1 MGDKLAKCPSS
12 DRDQI
17 NLINRKIREEQD
29 LLRKTKNSLNS
40 GQNSENEKV
49 DRIQV
54 EEDLFANADIIAV
67 TLNSSMNGQMEKF
80 FVKKLRTRGKNL
92 CLLIYQNLNY
102 YFHRISNFFFLIL
115 QVVEMLGRFQYVSWM
130 KQVNV
135 SNLKLWF
142 L

>member
-17 NLINRKIREEQD
+17 NLMNRKIREEQD

-80 FVKKLRTRGKNL
+80 FVKKLRTRGKTL
-92 CLLIYQNLNY
+92 CLPIHENLN
-102 YFHRISNFFFLIL
+102 FKFFL
-115 QVVEMLGRFQYVSWM
+115 F
-130 KQVNV
+130 
-135 SNLKLWF
+135 
-142 L
+142 

>member
-17 NLINRKIREEQD
+17 NLMNRKIREEQD
-29 LLRKTKNSLNS
+29 LLKKTRNSLNNS
-40 GQNSENEKV
+40 GQQNSENQKV

-80 FVKKLRTRGKNL
+80 FVQKLRTRGN
-92 CLLIYQNLNY
+92 N
-102 YFHRISNFFFLIL
+102 S
-115 QVVEMLGRFQYVSWM
+115 
-130 KQVNV
+130 
-135 SNLKLWF
+135 
-142 L
+142 

>member
-1 MGDKLAKCPSS
+1 M
-12 DRDQI
+12 
-17 NLINRKIREEQD
+17 NRKIREEQD
-29 LLRKTKNSLNS
+29 LLRKTKNSLNN

-92 CLLIYQNLNY
+92 CLLIYENLNY
-102 YFHRISNFFFLIL
+102 YFDFKFFLFIL
-115 QVVEMLGRFQYVSWM
+115 ILEVVEMLGRFQYVSWM
-130 KQVNV
+130 NQVNV
-135 SNLKLWF
+135 SNLRLWF

>member
-1 MGDKLAKCPSS
+1 M
-12 DRDQI
+12 
-17 NLINRKIREEQD
+17 NRKIREEQD

-92 CLLIYQNLNY
+92 CLLIYENLNY
-102 YFHRISNFFFLIL
+102 YFHFKFFFFIHIL

-135 SNLKLWF
+135 LNLRLWF

>member
-17 NLINRKIREEQD
+17 NLMNRKIREEQD

-92 CLLIYQNLNY
+92 CLLIHQNLNY
-102 YFHRISNFFFLIL
+102 YFHRICGENFQFF
-115 QVVEMLGRFQYVSWM
+115 
-130 KQVNV
+130 
-135 SNLKLWF
+135 
-142 L
+142 